1 MKYEPDKEL
10 ELPSK
15 TRLKQDATDLQQ
27 LGQKLTNY
35 SSAVLRKL
43 SLNKVLI
50 SALEEFNRL
59 PNSHGARRRQLQ
71 FIGKLMR
78 DLDYDAVMKN
88 IDDLESG
95 HLRKKKK
102 PSAAKLL
109 CEAILKSGDAEINVA
124 LEQYPQLNR
133 QTMRQ
138 LYRGHNRAA
147 ETIRDKFKTKLQ
159 NYLQKQIN
167 S

>member
-138 LYRGHNRAA
+138 LYREHNRAA

>member
-1 MKYEPDKEL
+1 MKYEPDTEL

-27 LGQKLTNY
+27 LGQKLTSY

-43 SLNKVLI
+43 SLNGVVI

-78 DLDYDAVMKN
+78 NLDYDAVMKS

-109 CEAILKSGDAEINVA
+109 CEAILESGDAEINVA

-133 QTMRQ
+133 QTIRQ
-138 LYRGHNRAA
+138 LYREHNRAA
-147 ETIRDKFKTKLQ
+147 ETSRDKFKTKLQ

>member
-1 MKYEPDKEL
+1 MKYQPDTES

-15 TRLKQDATDLQQ
+15 TRLKQDATELQQ
-27 LGQKLTNY
+27 LGQKLTTY
-35 SSAVLRKL
+35 STAVLKKL
-43 SLNKVLI
+43 SLNEVLI
-50 SALEEFNRL
+50 SALEEYNRL

-78 DLDYDAVMKN
+78 DLDYDAVMKS

-102 PSAAKLL
+102 PSATKLL
-109 CEAILKSGDAEINVA
+109 CEAILESGDAEINVA

-138 LYRGHNRAA
+138 LYREHNRAA
-147 ETIRDKFKTKLQ
+147 ETSRDKFKIKLQ

>member
-1 MKYEPDKEL
+1 
-10 ELPSK
+10 
-15 TRLKQDATDLQQ
+15 
-27 LGQKLTNY
+27 
-35 SSAVLRKL
+35 
-43 SLNKVLI
+43 LI

-59 PNSHGARRRQLQ
+59 PNSNEARRRQLQ

-78 DLDYDAVMKN
+78 DLDYDAVIKAIGDME
-88 IDDLESG
+88 IG

-102 PSAAKLL
+102 PSAAKQL
-109 CEAILKSGDAEINVA
+109 CEAILESGDAEINAA

-138 LYRGHNRAA
+138 LYREHNRAA
-147 ETIRDKFKTKLQ
+147 ETSRDKFKTKLQ

>member
-1 MKYEPDKEL
+1 MKFEPNSESD
-10 ELPSK
+10 LPSK
-15 TRLKQDATDLQQ
+15 TQLKQDATDLQQ
-27 LGQKLTNY
+27 LGQKLTSY

-43 SLNKVLI
+43 SLSEVLI
-50 SALEEFNRL
+50 SAIEEYNRL

-78 DLDYDAVMKN
+78 DLDYDAVLKS

-102 PSAAKLL
+102 PSVAKLL
-109 CEAILKSGDAEINVA
+109 CEAILESGDAEINAA
-124 LEQYPQLNR
+124 LKQYPQLNR

-138 LYRGHNRAA
+138 LYREHNRAA
-147 ETIRDKFKTKLQ
+147 DTSRGKFKIKLQ
-159 NYLQKQIN
+159 NYLQQQIN

>member
-1 MKYEPDKEL
+1 MKYEPDTEL

-27 LGQKLTNY
+27 LGQKLTTY

-43 SLNKVLI
+43 SLNEILI
-50 SALEEFNRL
+50 SALEEYNRL

-78 DLDYDAVMKN
+78 DLDYDAVIKS

-109 CEAILKSGDAEINVA
+109 CEAILESGDAEINAA
-124 LEQYPQLNR
+124 LEQYPQLER

-138 LYRGHNRAA
+138 LYREHNRAA
-147 ETIRDKFKTKLQ
+147 QTSRDKFKVKLQ
-159 NYLQKQIN
+159 NYLQQQIG

>member
-1 MKYEPDKEL
+1 MKYEPDTEL

-78 DLDYDAVMKN
+78 DLDYGAVMKN

-109 CEAILKSGDAEINVA
+109 CKAILESGDAEINVA

-138 LYRGHNRAA
+138 LYREHNRAA
-147 ETIRDKFKTKLQ
+147 ETSRDKFKTKLQ

>member
-1 MKYEPDKEL
+1 MKYELDKEL

-27 LGQKLTNY
+27 LGQKLTTY

-43 SLNKVLI
+43 SLNEVLI

-109 CEAILKSGDAEINVA
+109 CEAILESGDAEINVA

-138 LYRGHNRAA
+138 LYREHNRAA
-147 ETIRDKFKTKLQ
+147 ETSRDKFKTKLQ
-159 NYLQKQIN
+159 NYLQKQIK

>member
-1 MKYEPDKEL
+1 MKFEPNTEL
-10 ELPSK
+10 DLPSK

-27 LGQKLTNY
+27 LGQKLTTY

-43 SLNKVLI
+43 PLNEVLI
-50 SALEEFNRL
+50 SAIEEYNRL

-78 DLDYDAVMKN
+78 DLDYEAIIKA
-88 IDDLESG
+88 IDNLENG

-102 PSAAKLL
+102 PSAVKLL
-109 CEAILKSGDAEINVA
+109 CEAILESGDAEINA
-124 LEQYPQLNR
+124 TLEKYPQLER

-138 LYRGHNRAA
+138 FYREHNRA
-147 ETIRDKFKTKLQ
+147 TDTSRTKFKIKLQ
-159 NYLQKQIN
+159 NYLQQKIG

>member
-1 MKYEPDKEL
+1 MKYEPDTEL
-10 ELPSK
+10 EPPSK
-15 TRLKQDATDLQQ
+15 TQLKQGATDLQQ
-27 LGQKLTNY
+27 LGQKLTTY
-35 SSAVLRKL
+35 SCAVLRKL
-43 SLNKVLI
+43 SLNEVLI
-50 SALEEFNRL
+50 SALEEYNRL

-78 DLDYDAVMKN
+78 DLDYDAVIKS

-109 CEAILKSGDAEINVA
+109 CEAILESGDAEINVA
-124 LEQYPQLNR
+124 LDQYPQLNR

-138 LYRGHNRAA
+138 LYREHNRAA
-147 ETIRDKFKTKLQ
+147 ETSRDKFKTKLQ
-159 NYLQKQIN
+159 NYLQKQV
-167 S
+167 SS

>member
-1 MKYEPDKEL
+1 MKYEPDTEL
-10 ELPSK
+10 EPPSK
-15 TRLKQDATDLQQ
+15 TQLKQDATDLQQ
-27 LGQKLTNY
+27 LGQKLTSYN
-35 SSAVLRKL
+35 SAVLRKL
-43 SLNKVLI
+43 SLNEVLI

-78 DLDYDAVMKN
+78 DLDYDAVMKS

-109 CEAILKSGDAEINVA
+109 CEAILESGDAEINAA
-124 LEQYPQLNR
+124 LEQYPQLSR

-138 LYRGHNRAA
+138 LYREYNRAA
-147 ETIRDKFKTKLQ
+147 ETSRDKFKTKLQ
-159 NYLQKQIN
+159 NYLQKQV
-167 S
+167 SS

>member
-1 MKYEPDKEL
+1 MKYEPDTEL
-10 ELPSK
+10 EPPSK
-15 TRLKQDATDLQQ
+15 TRLKQGATDLQQ
-27 LGQKLTNY
+27 LGQKLTTY
-35 SSAVLRKL
+35 SCAVLRKL
-43 SLNKVLI
+43 SLNELLI
-50 SALEEFNRL
+50 SALEEYNRL

-78 DLDYDAVMKN
+78 DLDYDAVIKS

-109 CEAILKSGDAEINVA
+109 CEAILESGDAEINAA
-124 LEQYPQLNR
+124 LEQYPQLSR

-138 LYRGHNRAA
+138 LYREYNRAA
-147 ETIRDKFKTKLQ
+147 ETSRDKFKTKLQ
-159 NYLQKQIN
+159 NYLQKQV
-167 S
+167 SS

>member
-1 MKYEPDKEL
+1 MKYEPDTESD
-10 ELPSK
+10 LPSK
-15 TRLKQDATDLQQ
+15 TQLKQDATDLQQ
-27 LGQKLTNY
+27 LGQKLTTY

-43 SLNKVLI
+43 PLNEVLI
-50 SALEEFNRL
+50 SAIEEYNRL

-78 DLDYDAVMKN
+78 DLDYEAIIKA
-88 IDDLESG
+88 IDNLENG

-102 PSAAKLL
+102 PSAVKLL
-109 CEAILKSGDAEINVA
+109 CEAILESGDAEINAA
-124 LEQYPQLNR
+124 LEQYPQLER

-138 LYRGHNRAA
+138 LYREHNRAA
-147 ETIRDKFKTKLQ
+147 ETSRDKFKTKLQ
-159 NYLQKQIN
+159 NYLQKQVN